1 MAKDIK
7 RTELLLHMYQELS
20 TRILRVEKD
29 LEELINSKN
38 DDPLK
43 SEISKS
49 IPVVERS
56 SSKNDVLNDSS
67 QSNKLSEILNETSK
81 AKPLPP
87 IDSRI
92 KEYASFDD
100 IPADEIVMYRGHRV
114 EIPRV
119 KFSDPEKQNRFDK
132 ARATVFELLNEGSG
146 SPIYDIARPTVKD
159 NGAAVEPSKE
169 LCKDPTIRTSA
180 KDVQTACARFYN
192 VLWSAYAGGLI
203 KNWNSAFYKDNCQ
216 DLALLAHKICDLI

>member
-20 TRILRVEKD
+20 TRIARVEKD

-43 SEISKS
+43 NEISKF

-67 QSNKLSEILNETSK
+67 QSNKLPEILDGESISS
-81 AKPLPP
+81 PLPP
-87 IDSRI
+87 IDNKV

-100 IPADEIVMYRGHRV
+100 IPDDEIAMYRGHRI
-114 EIPRV
+114 EIPIV
-119 KFSDPEKQNRFDK
+119 KFNDPEKQNRYNV
-132 ARATVFELLNEGSG
+132 ARAEIFGLLNEGSG
-146 SPIYDIARPTVKD
+146 SPIYDIAKPTVKD
-159 NGAAVEPSKE
+159 NGAAVELSKE
-169 LCKDPTIRTSA
+169 LCKDPAIRTSA

-192 VLWSAYAGGLI
+192 VLWSVYAGSVI
-203 KNWNSAFYKDNCQ
+203 KGTNLTFYKDNCQ